1 MQAQYPAEGK
11 KAEEGRQYPAPP
23 TRSKAGGLGIT
34 EKSVDFLLDHNAPS
48 LSLRSSIVNRHV
60 HHFSFTSK
68 PAVRLTSRQGRNCF
82 NRDFCASHAD
92 RNGTAR
98 VSQSQIHNGSLAGA
112 L

>member
-34 EKSVDFLLDHNAPS
+34 EEPVDFLLDHDTPS

-60 HHFSFTSK
+60 HHFSFTCK
-68 PAVRLTSRQGRNCF
+68 PGVRLTSRQGRNCF
-82 NRDFCASHAD
+82 HRDSSASHAG
-92 RNGTAR
+92 RNDTAVLEPSR
-98 VSQSQIHNGSLAGA
+98 
-112 L
+112 